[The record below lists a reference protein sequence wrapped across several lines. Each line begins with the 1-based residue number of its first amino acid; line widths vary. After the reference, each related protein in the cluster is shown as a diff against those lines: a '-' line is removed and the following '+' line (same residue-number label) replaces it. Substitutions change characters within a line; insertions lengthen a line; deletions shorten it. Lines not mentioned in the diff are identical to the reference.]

1 MARVQLELPEKF
13 FYSTTMQVRFT
24 DVNPSGHVGNDQM
37 ISLLSSARYSFFQ
50 YLGLEDTNDVGGCT
64 LVVTDLV
71 TSYRAESF
79 AEETLRFELGLT
91 DFNKYG
97 ADVIFRVTKDINT
110 LVTLA
115 KTGFVFLDSN
125 KKVCPVPEAFL
136 KLLPK
141 DMRPWPLG
149 QTPT

>member
-1 MARVQLELPEKF
+1 MARVQLELPEQF
-13 FYSTTMQVRFT
+13 FYSTTMQVRYT
-24 DVNPSGHVGNDQM
+24 DINTSGHVGNDQM

-50 YLGLEDTNDVGGCT
+50 FLGIGEGNFDDHQ

-79 AEETLRFELGLT
+79 AEDTLRFELGFM

-97 ADVIFRVTKDINT
+97 GDIIFRVTKDNNR

-115 KTGFVFLDSN
+115 KTGFVFIAPDG
-125 KKVCPVPEAFL
+125 KVCPSPDDFI
-136 KLLPK
+136 KLLPENI
-141 DMRPWPLG
+141 RPWQQP
-149 QTPT
+149 

>member
-1 MARVQLELPEKF
+1 MARVNLELPEQF
-13 FYSTTMQVRFT
+13 FYSTTMQVRYT
-24 DVNPSGHVGNDQM
+24 DINTGGHVGNDQM

-50 YLGLEDTNDVGGCT
+50 FLEIGYGDVDDTQ

-79 AEETLRFELGLT
+79 AEDTLRFELGFM

-97 ADVIFRVTKDINT
+97 GDIIFRVTKDNNR

-115 KTGFVFLDSN
+115 KTGFVFIGADG
-125 KKVCPVPEAFL
+125 KVCPIPESFL
-136 KLLPK
+136 RKLPENI
-141 DMRPWPLG
+141 RPWQQPD
-149 QTPT
+149 

>member
-1 MARVQLELPEKF
+1 MARVQLELPEQF
-13 FYSTTMQVRFT
+13 FYSTTMQVRYT
-24 DVNPSGHVGNDQM
+24 DINTSGHVGNDQM

-50 YLGLEDTNDVGGCT
+50 FLGIGDGDIGDLQ

-79 AEETLRFELGLT
+79 AEDTLRFELGFM

-97 ADVIFRVTKDINT
+97 GDIIFRVTKDNNR

-115 KTGFVFLDSN
+115 KTGFVFIAADST
-125 KKVCPVPEAFL
+125 VCPIPDDFTR
-136 KLLPK
+136 LLPENI
-141 DMRPWPLG
+141 RPWL
-149 QTPT
+149 QK